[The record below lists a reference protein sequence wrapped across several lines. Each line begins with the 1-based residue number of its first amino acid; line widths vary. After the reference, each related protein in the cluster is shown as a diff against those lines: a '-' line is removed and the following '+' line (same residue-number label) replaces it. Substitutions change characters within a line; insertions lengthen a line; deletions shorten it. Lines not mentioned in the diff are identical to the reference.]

1 MASAGKF
8 LKAGCLALVGLALL
22 IAAALGLILLFQNPP
37 VPFAERLAAL
47 PAAERALLE
56 EVARAAGMKVED
68 LRDVGVG
75 ADCRDERNHKAVA
88 VDQGHVRLLSLQGV
102 KLATLPAFSAWTGLE
117 KLSLR
122 GCALTTTPDLSG
134 CTALQ
139 EVNLS
144 QNQIASLT
152 AATLPPA
159 VKKLDLSENPLSD
172 LAPLSGLKQVQ
183 EIAVRKAKVAEFTA
197 LLDLELPL
205 LDLRDNPVTQ
215 LPERFPRW
223 PHFRVD
229 LEGCPVFTP
238 PGYLRKWSFK
248 IKQSGVPG
256 GVVTRQGILQL
267 GAVDLSGTWKVVP
280 ALASVELPATKQASD
295 SHVGAVDVE
304 VKVATGK
311 LRVYLNQDRETR
323 GPWFQKG
330 FVKGTDGFFQNV
342 AKLYAD
348 AEPGKP
354 ARLHGQLEHFNG
366 GNFYFYVEPLPGE
379 PVTEM
384 SYRVWR
390 EK

>member
-1 MASAGKF
+1 M
-8 LKAGCLALVGLALL
+8 GCLALVGLGVL
-22 IAAALGLILLFQNPP
+22 IAAALGLILLFQKPP
-37 VPFAERLAAL
+37 VPFSERLAAL

-56 EVARAAGMKVED
+56 EVARAAGVKVED

-75 ADCRDERNHKAVA
+75 ADCTDERNSKAVT

-102 KLATLPAFSAWTGLE
+102 KLAALPPLAAWTGLE

-122 GCALTTTPDLSG
+122 GCSLTALPDLAG
-134 CTALQ
+134 CAGLR
-139 EVNLS
+139 EVDLS

-152 AATLPPA
+152 AASLPPA

-183 EIAVRKAKVAEFTA
+183 EIAVRKARVAEFTA
-197 LLDLELPL
+197 LMDMELPL

-248 IKQSGVPG
+248 VKQTGVPG

-280 ALASVELPATKQASD
+280 ALTTVDLATTKQAAE

-304 VKVATGK
+304 VKVTTGK
-311 LRVYLNQDRETR
+311 LRVYLDQDRETR

-354 ARLHGQLEHFNG
+354 ARLHGQLEHFVG
-366 GNFYFYVEPLPGE
+366 GDYYFYIEPLPGE